1 MTRPHGRR
9 CARIAVIL
17 AGASAAVVPGLGAQS
32 SVAAGEPALVAEWR
46 FDELDGQIAVDDGP
60 HRLDGRLGGTD
71 APEAD
76 DPLRIE
82 GALGPRAALHWNDVR
97 SLARKR
103 RNGCAS
109 RSRPKPWC
117 ELRAARGS
125 GATSYLVAAKAVPP
139 GLMGSTRRRP
149 AAWPCTSSMERATSC
164 RPRRGPR
171 TCGTARGTTSPAAS
185 TVARCGCSW
194 TAARSVSPSIP
205 RWSLT
210 TPPLPGVRSIGEYAG
225 ACALSFRGDI
235 DLVRL
240 WSGARSPEA
249 LATAARESAAPLTG
263 ATGTLPA
270 AAPPTV
276 LPADDR
282 RSPARQDRACVV
294 RLLGTASARK
304 RRTLMRVRVTVGR
317 RPLRGA
323 RVVARERGGRRVLAR
338 ARTNAKGRARLVLSR
353 RGPRHVRI
361 STQNR
366 PGCLPVTL
374 RLRRT

>member
-1 MTRPHGRR
+1 MTRPHGRW
-9 CARIAVIL
+9 CARFAVIL
-17 AGASAAVVPGLGAQS
+17 VGVSAAVVSGLGAQS
-32 SVAAGEPALVAEWR
+32 AVAAGEPALVAEWR

-82 GALGPRAALHWNDVR
+82 GALGRALRFTGTTFVR
-97 SLARKR
+97 LPESAAMAVQSLTAEAVVR
-103 RNGCAS
+103 AS
-109 RSRPKPWC
+109 GSPGQWRYVLS
-117 ELRAARGS
+117 RGS
-125 GATSYLVAAKAVPP
+125 QGCTAGAYGLYTGAAG
-139 GLMGSTRRRP
+139 GLALYVFDGTRYVVS
-149 AAWPCTSSMERATSC
+149 A
-164 RPRRGPR
+164 
-171 TCGTARGTTSPAAS
+171 TARPQDVWNGSWHHVAGSFDGRTLRLFVDGRPVGEPVDTPVVIDYAS
-185 TVARCGCSW
+185 TSGRAV
-194 TAARSVSPSIP
+194 V
-205 RWSLT
+205 
-210 TPPLPGVRSIGEYAG
+210 GEYAG

-235 DLVRL
+235 DMVRL
-240 WSGARSPEA
+240 WSGARSPDA
-249 LATAARESAAPLTG
+249 LATAARESAAPVTG

-282 RSPARQDRACVV
+282 RSPASQDRACVV
-294 RLLGTASARK
+294 RLLRTASARK
-304 RRTLMRVRVTVGR
+304 RRTLIRVRVTVGR

-323 RVVARERGGRRVLAR
+323 RVVARVRGGRRVLAR

-366 PGCLPVTL
+366 PRCLPVTL